1 MFWIPE
7 GQSTLGQESCQNF
20 WSEGQNGPCVA
31 FWRKKNN
38 GEIAFPA
45 CKFGKFEIGRGLF
58 ENFGKL
64 EERSSK
70 FLEIGKFEDFQMNDA
85 NKSKITLP
93 FDYNSP
99 NWL

>member
-1 MFWIPE
+1 MLPID
-7 GQSTLGQESCQNF
+7 
-20 WSEGQNGPCVA
+20 
-31 FWRKKNN
+31 RKNN
-38 GEIAFPA
+38 GEIALPA

-85 NKSKITLP
+85 K
-93 FDYNSP
+93 D
-99 NWL
+99 